1 MFPVSTEIVEIPKSE
16 TFNQIFRKFRVER
29 QMEQK
34 FPVRNFQTFRWP
46 RKVVIFSGNSGKC
59 CSFRLWKF
67 PDTPTGIL
75 LRVESGL
82 LRVKIQR
89 GPIPRVERVLGG
101 KRREGNG
108 PFFPRP
114 RSSSAPFYDRPYRP
128 RALNRLKQCCWLL
141 QNLTVTVIRYSRQ
154 LIG

>member
-34 FPVRNFQTFRWP
+34 FPVRNFQTFRWS

-82 LRVKIQR
+82 LRVKTQR

-141 QNLTVTVIRYSRQ
+141 QNLTVTVIRYSRP